1 LVTVSRGVRFSERR
15 FMQIYEIWRDVRKDH
30 RIQVNEV
37 INTLLELGLSTFA
50 QLPDQMKH
58 ALFSDRRAA
67 KELELRAALELKIK
81 RIAGQFRSD
90 DKLNLRIA
98 RPLKEMIRSEAQR
111 RHVSMS
117 AVVRPRIIPQ
127 EVS

>member
-1 LVTVSRGVRFSERR
+1 
-15 FMQIYEIWRDVRKDH
+15 MQIYEIWRDVRKDH

-37 INTLLELGLSTFA
+37 INALLELGLATFG
-50 QLPDQMKH
+50 QLPNQMKH
-58 ALFSDRRAA
+58 ALFSHRGGRKD
-67 KELELRAALELKIK
+67 LELRAALEPKIK

-90 DKLNLRIA
+90 AKLDLRIP
-98 RPLKEMIRSEAQR
+98 RPLKEIIRSEAQH

-117 AVVRPRIIPQ
+117 AVVRPRIRPRIIPQ

>member
-1 LVTVSRGVRFSERR
+1 
-15 FMQIYEIWRDVRKDH
+15 MQIYEIWQDVRKDH

-37 INTLLELGLSTFA
+37 INALLELGLSTFA
-50 QLPDQMKH
+50 QLPNQMKH
-58 ALFSDRRAA
+58 ALFSHRSTA
-67 KELELRAALELKIK
+67 KDLELRAALEPKIK

-90 DKLNLRIA
+90 DKLDLRVA

-117 AVVRPRIIPQ
+117 AVVRRRIIPQ

>member
-1 LVTVSRGVRFSERR
+1 
-15 FMQIYEIWRDVRKDH
+15 MQIYEIWRDVRKDH

-37 INTLLELGLSTFA
+37 INALLELGLATFT

-58 ALFSDRRAA
+58 ALFSHRSAA
-67 KELELRAALELKIK
+67 KDLELRAALEPKIK

-90 DKLNLRIA
+90 DRLSLRM
-98 RPLKEMIRSEAQR
+98 PHPVKERIRTEAQR

>member
-1 LVTVSRGVRFSERR
+1 
-15 FMQIYEIWRDVRKDH
+15 MQIYEIWRDVRKDH

-37 INTLLELGLSTFA
+37 INVLLKLGLSTFA
-50 QLPDQMKH
+50 QLPDQLKH
-58 ALFSDRRAA
+58 ALFSHRRAA

-111 RHVSMS
+111 RHMSMS

-127 EVS
+127 EASPA